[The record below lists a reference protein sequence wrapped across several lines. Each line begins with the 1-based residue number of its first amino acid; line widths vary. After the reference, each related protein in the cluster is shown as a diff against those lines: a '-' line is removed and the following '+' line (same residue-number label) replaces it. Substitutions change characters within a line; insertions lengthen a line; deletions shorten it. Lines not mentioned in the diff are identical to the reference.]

1 MNHFWTFSRIS
12 SKKNMQ
18 IPIELFPT
26 HLDAVSIAVIAP
38 DLRQSAF
45 LSQKLVS
52 IKYDLDMPHCR
63 NSDSGNEKINHF
75 G

>member
-1 MNHFWTFSRIS
+1 MNHFLTFSRIS
-12 SKKNMQ
+12 SKKYANSNG
-18 IPIELFPT
+18 T
-26 HLDAVSIAVIAP
+26 VSHALDAVSIAVIAP

-52 IKYDLDMPHCR
+52 IKYDLDMPHCC